1 MTPRRRIVAGTHVF
15 HVTARGNDRQPIF
28 RDARDFLVFLDLLGV
43 VARQR
48 RWRIAAYCLMTN
60 HYHLVVRAD
69 AVLLARGLGRLNGG
83 YANHVNRTWRRCG
96 HVFQGRYFARGVDT
110 ADYFRAAVRYVL
122 RNPVDAAMVADAT
135 QYPWSSAGA
144 TLTLRP
150 APDWLAVEIAR
161 AALGRTRE
169 EARAVLR
176 TVAEGRPVAIADHD
190 ERIGVLRLMLDGA
203 RDRDAGI
210 VSAWATGQ
218 FTLRE
223 IGAAVGLSAASVS
236 RIARN
241 VRSSRR
247 AGRERA
253 AEGGA
258 EGTEED
264 RDKAPTA
271 LEEFGLRE

>member
-1 MTPRRRIVAGTHVF
+1 MTLRRRIVAGTHVF
-15 HVTARGNDRQPIF
+15 HVTARGNDRQPIY

-48 RWRIAAYCLMTN
+48 RWQVAAYCLMTN

-83 YANHVNRTWRRCG
+83 YANHVNRVWRRCG
-96 HVFQGRYFARGVDT
+96 HVFQGRYFARAVDT

-135 QYPWSSAGA
+135 QYPWSSAAA
-144 TLTLRP
+144 TLSLKPPP
-150 APDWLAVEIAR
+150 AWLAVDVAR

-176 TVAEGRPVAIADHD
+176 AVAEGRPHAIADHD
-190 ERIGVLRLMLDGA
+190 ERTGVLRLLLGA
-203 RDRDAGI
+203 APDRDEGI
-210 VSAWATGQ
+210 VRAWATGQ

-223 IGAAVGLSAASVS
+223 IGDVVGLSIASVS
-236 RIARN
+236 RIARQVN
-241 VRSSRR
+241 GKRDGRHGRRQGRSGEQRPPEDDGGDGL
-247 AGRERA
+247 GR
-253 AEGGA
+253 
-258 EGTEED
+258 
-264 RDKAPTA
+264 
-271 LEEFGLRE
+271 